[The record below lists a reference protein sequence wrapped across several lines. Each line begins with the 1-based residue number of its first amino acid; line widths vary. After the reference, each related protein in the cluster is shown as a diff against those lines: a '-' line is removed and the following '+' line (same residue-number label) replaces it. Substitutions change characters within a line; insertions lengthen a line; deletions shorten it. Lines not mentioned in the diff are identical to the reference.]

1 MALPEI
7 IIGSK
12 LDAKGFKA
20 AESATDKLGKSVMNL
35 AKTLGLAF
43 SAAAIANYG
52 KSAVKASLEAQAQQD
67 RLGRLLK
74 ITNGATAEQ
83 VDILNQQAT
92 SLERIGVVT
101 AGNVTQVQSQLATF
115 DLSIS
120 TIKTLTPAI
129 LDYVVAEK
137 GATASAEEFKSM
149 TNGLAQALQGNFAS
163 LTKTGFVLD
172 DVTKKTIA
180 TGTQSERAAALVE
193 VLNSTYKDF
202 NQSVRDTPAGKFQ
215 VLANEADNVK
225 VAIGT
230 GILDALAILAKDKS
244 IDGAADS
251 MKNFGDQTAYALVGM
266 ASLIDKIKGNKLGGA
281 ILGTFGDILS
291 NLQPFA
297 TFVKEGKAVE
307 ARKGTPAQSPGQ
319 RIAIDKAAV
328 AQAAKQKKQDQEARA
343 AAAKLA
349 KTEKDRLDRL
359 KKIAYEKNKALVLDK
374 ASAFLTQAQKLFDVE
389 AINLAAAAMNKQTDE
404 DKVRIRLKQEI
415 MALEEAINSGNVDG
429 AVKLASAISK
439 DAELLGKLRGDMF
452 ALGDVPNPFTDWLN
466 SINAILAA
474 LIAISNYKPPVATA
488 NPYTLSDP
496 IANASLAQGLSAGLS
511 VADALSGARYAGQGA
526 AAWNALN
533 PNNPAMIPKLASGGI
548 VNSATLAMIGEAG
561 PEAVIPLDRMGSM
574 GTTVIVNVSG
584 SVTTE
589 RDLVSAI
596 TQGIYNNQA
605 AGTPITYTTA
615 F

>member
-20 AESATDKLGKSVMNL
+20 AESATDKLGKSVLNL

-307 ARKGTPAQSPGQ
+307 AKKGFPAQSPGQ
-319 RIAIDKAAV
+319 RIAIDKAA
-328 AQAAKQKKQDQEARA
+328 AEQLKKQKKADDAAKA
-343 AAAKLA
+343 AAAKILA
-349 KTEKDRLDRL
+349 TEKARLANL
-359 KKIAYEKNKALVLDK
+359 KKIADEKQKQLVLDK
-374 ASAFLTQAQKLFDVE
+374 ASDVLTQGQNLFDPE
-389 AINLAAAAMNKQTDE
+389 RIGLAAAAMGKLGDE
-404 DKVRIRLKQEI
+404 DRVRIKLKQDLL
-415 MALEEAINSGNVDG
+415 ALEDAINAGNV
-429 AVKLASAISK
+429 AASVRLAESVVK
-439 DAELLGKLRGDMF
+439 DAQLLGSLRGDMIK
-452 ALGDVPNPFTDWLN
+452 LGDVPDPFAEWLLTLQQM
-466 SINAILAA
+466 LAT
-474 LIAISNYKPPVATA
+474 LLAISNLAVETKYR
-488 NPYTLSDP
+488 LSNK
-496 IANASLAQGLSAGLS
+496 IANESLQQGLNAGLS
-511 VADALSGARYAGQGA
+511 LADALSGARYAGQGSSLYD
-526 AAWNALN
+526 ALN
-533 PNNPAMIPKLASGGI
+533 PDKPSFIPKLANGGI
-548 VNSATLAMIGEAG
+548 VNTATLAMIGEAG
-561 PEAVIPLDRMGSM
+561 PEAVIPLSNLNTMGN
-574 GTTVIVNVSG
+574 TTYNIYASGIGDQQIAAIVQNAIQDLNRYGNS
-584 SVTTE
+584 TTYAG
-589 RDLVSAI
+589 AI
-596 TQGIYNNQA
+596 
-605 AGTPITYTTA
+605 
-615 F
+615 

>member
-1 MALPEI
+1 MATPEVR
-7 IIGSK
+7 IGSK
-12 LDAKGFKA
+12 FDARGFKQ

-43 SAAAIANYG
+43 SAAAVINYG
-52 KSAVKASLEAQAQQD
+52 KAAVRASVEAQAQQD
-67 RLGRLLK
+67 RLARLLK
-74 ITNGATAEQ
+74 VTNGATTEQ
-83 VDILNQQAT
+83 VEILNQQAI
-92 SLERIGVVT
+92 SLEKIGVVT
-101 AGNVTQVQSQLATF
+101 AGNITQVQSQLATF
-115 DLSIS
+115 DLTIG

-172 DVTKKTIA
+172 ATTKKTIA
-180 TGTQSERAAALVE
+180 TGTESERAAALVE

-202 NQSVRDTPAGKFQ
+202 NNSIRDTPIGKMQ

-230 GILDALAILAKDKS
+230 GILDALTILGEDKS
-244 IDGAADS
+244 IDGAAAS
-251 MKNFGDQTAYALVGM
+251 MKNFGDQTAYTLVGM
-266 ASLIDKIKGNKLGGA
+266 ASLIDKLKGNKLGGA

-297 TFVKEGKAVE
+297 TFRAEGMAVE
-307 ARKGTPAQSPGQ
+307 ARKGFPAQSPGQ
-319 RIAIDKAAV
+319 RMAIDKAN
-328 AQAAKQKKQDQEARA
+328 AKQIAAQKKADQDARA

-349 KTEKDRLDRL
+349 ATEKARLDRL
-359 KKIAYEKNKALVLDK
+359 KKISYEKKKAAILDK
-374 ASAFLTQAQKLFDVE
+374 ASAFLDQAKKLFDVE

-415 MALEEAINSGNVDG
+415 MALEEAINAGNVE
-429 AVKLASAISK
+429 AAAKLASAISN
-439 DAELLGKLRGDMF
+439 DAVLLGQLRGDMF
-452 ALGDVPNPFTDWLN
+452 ALGEVPNPFAEWLATL
-466 SINAILAA
+466 NAMIAA
-474 LIAISNYKPPVATA
+474 LLSIANISK
-488 NPYTLSDP
+488 TLSFNVFAAPAGSYVTGGGTAGGNLGSDIYQSTLTGQALVNKLNKMDAENMP
-496 IANASLAQGLSAGLS
+496 RLAE
-511 VADALSGARYAGQGA
+511 
-526 AAWNALN
+526 
-533 PNNPAMIPKLASGGI
+533 GGI
-548 VNSATLAMIGEAG
+548 VNKATIAMIGEAG
-561 PEAVIPLDRMGSM
+561 PEAIVPLSRMGSM
-574 GTTVIVNVSG
+574 GGTTVNVVVQG

-605 AGTPITYTTA
+605 SGTPITYSTVY
-615 F
+615 